1 MKKFIL
7 NLKNHLLFFR
17 TKKVLF
23 LIGSLLIV
31 LLLLLWL
38 AGTFSAKIDYN
49 NPKTTEK
56 QSYTGKTAKVSLI
69 TVPLTE
75 TASGTVQAIRE
86 TTITSKLTA
95 RVMGVY
101 AKAGETVKK
110 GQLIIKLDDTELQGK
125 LQQGKADIAL
135 SESNLKQAQS
145 DYVRYSSLFKSRAV
159 SKQDFENVETKEKN
173 SRAQLNKAKGIVSET
188 EALIRYANIVSP
200 IDGLVVDKEVDVGD
214 TVLPGQ
220 VLLKLYD
227 NTAMQ
232 LIANVRESLANR
244 LTPGQDIEVKI
255 DALDKICSAK
265 VREIVPE
272 SNSTDRTFQVK
283 VTGPCPKGIYSGMFG
298 RIYIPLGQKDV
309 LVIPENAVIKTGQL
323 ELVKLIE
330 NGVISKRYIRT
341 GRQFGNNVEVL
352 SGLKEGELIA
362 IESNN

>member
-283 VTGPCPKGIYSGMFG
+283 AGCLEEPVLVRKGIYSGNNVEVEKFAIPKNIHI
-298 RIYIPLGQKDV
+298 RINALGQKDV
-309 LVIPENAVIKTGQL
+309 LVIPENAVIKRNKHWSQ
-323 ELVKLIE
+323 
-330 NGVISKRYIRT
+330 
-341 GRQFGNNVEVL
+341 GRNFRDFALGRFLQDL
-352 SGLKEGELIA
+352 
-362 IESNN
+362 